1 MRSAGLALPL
11 AALTLAGCG
20 GDGYPEKPQQVA
32 KAYISTNA
40 GSKCRFLT
48 QRLIESLTG
57 KRGAE
62 ARKTCRQNVARV
74 ARPAKVT
81 LRDSEVDE
89 HDAEVEVLSDGSEA
103 KLNMV
108 RQAGRWKIKGFS
120 E

>member
-1 MRSAGLALPL
+1 MRSAGLALL
-11 AALTLAGCG
+11 AALLLAGCG
-20 GDGYPEKPQQVA
+20 GDGYPEKPQGVA
-32 KAYISTNA
+32 KAYVSTNA

-48 QRLIESLTG
+48 QRLIETLT
-57 KRGAE
+57 KEQGAE
-62 ARKTCRQNVARV
+62 ARSTCRQNVARV
-74 ARPAKVT
+74 AKPAKVT

-108 RQAGRWKIKGFS
+108 RQGGRWKIKGFS